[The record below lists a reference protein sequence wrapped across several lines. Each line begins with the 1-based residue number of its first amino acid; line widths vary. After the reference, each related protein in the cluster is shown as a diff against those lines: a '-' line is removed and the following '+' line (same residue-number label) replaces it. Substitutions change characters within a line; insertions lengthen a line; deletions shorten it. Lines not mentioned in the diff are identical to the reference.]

1 MKIGQVIRVS
11 CGVFLILAGSLL
23 YLYPN
28 VREARTQRE
37 VDTIMEEFEE
47 LHEELIKDDLVK
59 EEPKQDSQTQDSE
72 KEEVSGHLADIRNE
86 VYPELYKSLE
96 EYNEMLRGRQVIEDA
111 WAYKNSSVDISV
123 LGSDTIGYIEIP
135 DMKVRLPL
143 YLGSSETNLAK
154 GAAVVNGTSMPIG
167 GEGTHCVIAGHR
179 GWRGSAYFQFIE
191 NMGLGSK
198 VYVHT
203 PWERMVYQTVDVR
216 IVKPSETES
225 ILIQEG
231 RDLLTLVSCH
241 PYVLGGGPERY
252 LVYCERVTEED
263 SSVPEETP
271 TQKEDVGDTS
281 KESEQTEVEDRLP
294 QKPKEED
301 KLLVWE
307 TRLRKYLPP
316 ITLILCG
323 VLIFFRTFR
332 RKQ

>member
-1 MKIGQVIRVS
+1 MKIGKVIRIS
-11 CGVFLILAGSLL
+11 CGVLLILAGSVL

-28 VREARTQRE
+28 VREARTQNN
-37 VDTIMEEFEE
+37 VDIIVEEFEK
-47 LHEELIKDDLVK
+47 LHEEYAK
-59 EEPKQDSQTQDSE
+59 EEQQQVSE
-72 KEEVSGHLADIRNE
+72 ETEEKSEQGETESLEYQHKD
-86 VYPELYKSLE
+86 VYPELYASLE
-96 EYNEMLRGRQVIEDA
+96 AYNESLRSGQVVEDA
-111 WAYKNSSVDISV
+111 WAYKNSSVDISA
-123 LGSDTIGYIEIP
+123 LGSDAIGYIEIP

-143 YLGSSETNLAK
+143 YLGSSESNLAK

-167 GEGTHCVIAGHR
+167 GESTNSVIAGHR

-198 VYVHT
+198 VYIQT

-216 IVKPSETES
+216 IVDPSDTDS

-231 RDLLTLVSCH
+231 RDLITLVSCH

-252 LVYCERVTEED
+252 LVYCERTTETQTFGQ
-263 SSVPEETP
+263 EEGSP
-271 TQKEDVGDTS
+271 KNE
-281 KESEQTEVEDRLP
+281 EVEVPDKEKEPELS

-301 KLLVWE
+301 ALLVWE
-307 TRLRKYLPP
+307 IRLRKYLPP

-332 RKQ
+332 RKK